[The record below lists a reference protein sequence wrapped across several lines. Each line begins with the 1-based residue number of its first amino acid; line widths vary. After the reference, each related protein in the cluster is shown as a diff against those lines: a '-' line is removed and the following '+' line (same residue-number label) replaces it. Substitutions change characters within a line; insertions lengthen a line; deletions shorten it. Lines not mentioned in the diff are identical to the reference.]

1 MVTMS
6 NDFASQM
13 ILQKCIKPFINFLNI
28 EMHTDVEDVLVQA
41 RPSLPAS
48 Q

>member
-1 MVTMS
+1 MS

-28 EMHTDVEDVLVQA
+28 EMHRRRGRTGAGKTLF
-41 RPSLPAS
+41 AS
-48 Q
+48 ISITAV